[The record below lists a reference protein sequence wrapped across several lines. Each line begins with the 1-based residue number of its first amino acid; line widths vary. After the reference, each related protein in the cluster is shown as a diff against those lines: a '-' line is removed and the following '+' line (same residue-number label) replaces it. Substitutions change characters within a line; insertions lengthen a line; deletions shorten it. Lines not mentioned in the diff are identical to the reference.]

1 MFRLI
6 IEAITTSPIIIVL
19 DSFLVQQFRVTM
31 SWFTSLFSSFKFPPP
46 ADSIRPTQRRLLE
59 EPEPATKPVQTP
71 IASGVSETLSHED
84 WLKVQEEGRRRNK
97 LIFAAGLAFLGL
109 SIFATRRSLN
119 RRKLASQ
126 AAFFK
131 DAPANNAEQ
140 AKNVSGALEAVEAL
154 NLATINVLSVAMLAT
169 GGTLWYMD
177 VNSLADA
184 RKMIRGGLG
193 VDGKGMTEQ
202 EAEEEIEEVIASILA
217 RKDAKTSR
225 NK

>member
-1 MFRLI
+1 
-6 IEAITTSPIIIVL
+6 
-19 DSFLVQQFRVTM
+19 M

-46 ADSIRPTQRRLLE
+46 ADSVRPTERRLLE
-59 EPEPATKPVQTP
+59 EPDPALKSVQTP
-71 IASGVSETLSHED
+71 IATALHESLSQAE
-84 WLKVQEEGRRRNK
+84 WQKVQEEGRRRNK

-109 SIFATRRSLN
+109 SIFATRRSLT

-126 AAFFK
+126 AAFIK

-169 GGTLWYMD
+169 GGTLWYLD

-217 RKDAKTSR
+217 RKDAKTGGR
-225 NK
+225 NKSD